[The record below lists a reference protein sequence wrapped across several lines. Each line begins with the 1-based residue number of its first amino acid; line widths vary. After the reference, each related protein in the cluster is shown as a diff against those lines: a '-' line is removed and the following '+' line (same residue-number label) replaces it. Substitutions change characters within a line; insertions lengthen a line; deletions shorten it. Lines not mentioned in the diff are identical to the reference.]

1 MYYTEL
7 EEVRVKTWG
16 GAIGIGTVERVNFE
30 MVNGKETDNVY
41 CYEMEINGKH
51 GIIVYPDEI
60 DE

>member
-51 GIIVYPDEI
+51 GIVVYPDEI